1 MQNFLN
7 QNEQYIK
14 EFKVDFSPKEI
25 DEFFN
30 LNFYFQNSLRALII
44 FEKYDTTV
52 KGVKFNIN
60 INLVSK
66 NLINENGK
74 YTFDLTHFFKHN
86 NGLGTLDVFKVSYLS
101 SEISEIIDHIIEYNE
116 ETKQLYQP
124 DMYIK
129 LNYPS
134 VKHKIIFND
143 NIKNLRNFTL
153 KITCYTLNLDFRK
166 EVLKLN

>member
-14 EFKVDFSPKEI
+14 EFKVEFYPKEI

-30 LNFYFQNSLRALII
+30 PNFYFQNSLRALII
-44 FEKYDTTV
+44 FEKYDRNV

-60 INLVSK
+60 INLVSN
-66 NLINENGK
+66 NLIDENGK

-86 NGLGTLDVFKVSYLS
+86 NGLGTLDVFKVS
-101 SEISEIIDHIIEYNE
+101 SENSEIIDHIIEYNE
-116 ETKQLYQP
+116 ESKQLYQP
-124 DMYIK
+124 DIYTK

-153 KITCYTLNLDFRK
+153 KITCYTLTLEFRK
-166 EVLKLN
+166 EVFNLN